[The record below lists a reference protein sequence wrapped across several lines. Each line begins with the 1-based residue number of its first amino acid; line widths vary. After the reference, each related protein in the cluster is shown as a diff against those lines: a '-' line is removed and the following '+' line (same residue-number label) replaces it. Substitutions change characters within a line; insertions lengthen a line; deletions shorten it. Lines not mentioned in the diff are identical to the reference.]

1 MLWDHAAIAEAA
13 GLVDRA
19 ARMHRP
25 GPYQLRAAIVAC
37 HAEASSWEE
46 TDWLQVLLL
55 YDALVAQLPSA
66 VVALDRPIAHGQA
79 LGLTANPAERALL
92 EQCLTQATRR
102 QDP

>member
-1 MLWDHAAIAEAA
+1 
-13 GLVDRA
+13 VDRA

-92 EQCLTQATRR
+92 EQRLTQATRR